1 MRKTLAHSSL
11 KSEISVFDNCL
22 VFVFFVFCL
31 LFAVI
36 FANFFPYFKNYIIKM
51 KYVLLELKNT
61 MTHEWG
67 ISESYNGG
75 HNILELSDIL
85 LSVFLT
91 TSETE

>member
-1 MRKTLAHSSL
+1 
-11 KSEISVFDNCL
+11 
-22 VFVFFVFCL
+22 
-31 LFAVI
+31 
-36 FANFFPYFKNYIIKM
+36 M

-61 MTHEWG
+61 MTHEWS

-85 LSVFLT
+85 LIVFLT